1 MSKNNGSNSWGVPF
15 SDVTW
20 FERLLLN
27 HNNVTNVDRHDD
39 IVCEVD
45 RVKQSDHLRIFCC
58 RQYTMTLTLVQKAIA
73 EFGPLNIIYI
83 GGGWNSYSDDAKD
96 FCTGQ
101 RIGLYT
107 TPEMSGGLWRNEY
120 WSYEKPD

>member
-39 IVCEVD
+39 IVFEVD
-45 RVKQSDHLRIFCC
+45 
-58 RQYTMTLTLVQKAIA
+58 IA